1 MVEVSKRK
9 ESRIIKQERNTPQRT
24 IGTIFTL
31 LLVSLIIRF
40 LFKLLGANPDNGFV
54 RGIYAATEF
63 FVGLFEGI
71 FSSVPINGAETTA
84 IFEPATLIAI
94 VVVALVSWVLQRL
107 FTPRIIDNSL
117 ERVEHIEHDTD

>member
-1 MVEVSKRK
+1 MEELSKHK
-9 ESRIIKQERNTPQRT
+9 ESRIIKQEKITPQRI

-31 LLVSLIIRF
+31 MLVVLIIRF

-54 RGIYAATEF
+54 RGIYVATES

-71 FSSVPINGAETTA
+71 FSSVPMNGAETTA

-94 VVVALVSWVLQRL
+94 VVIALVSWVLQRL
-107 FTPRIIDNSL
+107 LTPRIIDTSS
-117 ERVEHIEHDTD
+117 EKIEHTEHSH